1 MPELR
6 GAVAIVGER
15 AGDPLHPRGLTGRIV
30 KRDKPGMATT
40 KVEKVLNWGV
50 AYTPEM
56 DKGGK
61 RPQPRWDTLRD
72 QVREATA
79 LGYDTAV
86 AVETQHDPLLALAVA
101 AQEPSP
107 IELSTGIALAFTK
120 SPVATAYIAWDL
132 QTMSGGRLVLGLGS
146 QVKGHITR
154 RFGMPWSK
162 PAQRMKDY
170 VGAMRACWHS
180 WQTGEPLNFKSE
192 HYNLSLMT
200 PNFAPPPLAKPH
212 IPVLIAAVQERMLQV
227 AGEVCDGVRLHGIVT
242 RRYLDEIAFPNLK
255 KGFEKSGRPQSAWK
269 DFEIGGGGFLCVAP
283 DKDSL
288 AHAVEKMK
296 STIAF
301 YGSTRSYRSSF
312 ELDGWSRQAEE
323 LHRLSI
329 QQKWD
334 EMAKVV
340 TEEMVHA
347 FAAVG
352 TYADI
357 ASVMKKRF
365 AGISRLSFEI
375 PLRGDH
381 DRGVLKEILQDLHR
395 P

>member
-1 MPELR
+1 MSAMD
-6 GAVAIVGER
+6 GKKI
-15 AGDPLHPRGLTGRIV
+15 
-30 KRDKPGMATT
+30 
-40 KVEKVLNWGV
+40 EKVLNWGV

-56 DKGGK
+56 DKGGP

-72 QVREATA
+72 QVREATE

-120 SPVATAYIAWDL
+120 SPVATAYMAWDL

-200 PNFAPPPLAKPH
+200 PNFAPPPIAQPH

-269 DFEIGGGGFLCVAP
+269 NFEIGGGGFLCVAP
-283 DKDSL
+283 DQDSL
-288 AHAVEKMK
+288 ARAVEKMK

-312 ELDGWSRQAEE
+312 ELDGWTRQAEE
-323 LHRLSI
+323 LHRLSV

-340 TEEMVHA
+340 TQEMVHA

-357 ASVMKKRF
+357 AGVIKKRF
-365 AGISRLSFEI
+365 AGINRVMFEI
-375 PLRGDH
+375 PLHSDR
-381 DRGVLKEILQDLHR
+381 DRGVLKEIVQDLHR